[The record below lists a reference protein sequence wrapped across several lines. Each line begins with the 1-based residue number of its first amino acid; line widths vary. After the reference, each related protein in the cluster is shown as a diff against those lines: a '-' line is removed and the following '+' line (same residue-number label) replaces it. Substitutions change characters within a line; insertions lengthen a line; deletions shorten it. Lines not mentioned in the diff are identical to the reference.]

1 MRELLNTL
9 GKTLLDI
16 GNFGLL
22 LVLFMYIYALVGLE
36 SFANRFHFGEDGR
49 AVHIAEEGY
58 DSAWV
63 PRSNFDTL
71 VNAFTTIFEASF
83 AGGFES
89 EGASAGKRWRGRWGG
104 MQRVD
109 ESCCWP
115 MTLTRHRRIVCVTSR
130 GLCYRRKSFR
140 WHMPPHAGTPGA
152 AVLKYSTCSQH
163 RLLIR
168 VKRSGSA
175 FCRIHCC
182 FRAIHLTTRAPM
194 QRAQPSPLHS
204 EIIF

>member
-36 SFANRFHFGEDGR
+36 SFANRFHFSEDGR

-58 DSAWV
+58 DSARV

-89 EGASAGKRWRGRWGG
+89 EGEALGRGEERGG
-104 MQRVD
+104 RRVA
-109 ESCCWP
+109 ESCRYP
-115 MTLTRHRRIVCVTSR
+115 IRLTRHRRSDCVTSR
-130 GLCYRRKSFR
+130 GLSYQRKNVWR
-140 WHMPPHAGTPGA
+140 HTPPHAGTPRTA
-152 AVLKYSTCSQH
+152 MLKYSTC
-163 RLLIR
+163 LVVLIASSPDS
-168 VKRSGSA
+168 KRSGSA
-175 FCRIHCC
+175 LLASNVASARFILLR
-182 FRAIHLTTRAPM
+182 RR
-194 QRAQPSPLHS
+194 
-204 EIIF
+204 E